1 MERDYTFLDSAPR
14 GMFFDKKEYDNK
26 PLPVFEE
33 VRKSLPDPKIEG
45 RKEWNDCYWYTAK
58 FCLETPISLRKA
70 AGT

>member
-33 VRKSLPDPKIEG
+33 GKACPIRKSREG
-45 RKEWNDCYWYTAK
+45 KSGMTATGIRQK

-70 AGT
+70 AGM